1 MKSISKKVLGLLICS
16 SVILSS
22 LSIGAYAEA
31 PGEKPAEY
39 AAVFSQS
46 IDLTDMSAWYG
57 ANAQAAGTYSGSYY
71 DQLSDDAKEFYNK
84 FMTKFENGDTP
95 DEDDANYPNIKCYN
109 IDIKKNMT
117 CDSDDDSVISAKLNS
132 ELNNWAYPAAYSAYY
147 ALVYDHPELTWMDG
161 RKSIQILS
169 ELKGIK
175 SNGTYSGEITLR
187 LGLSENVIPEATP
200 AAMSSLISAAKSEM
214 TRASPPRAITTTSSR
229 LSTTTSA
236 TR

>member
-46 IDLTDMSAWYG
+46 VDLTDMNAWYG

-95 DEDDANYPNIKCYN
+95 RTTLIIPILNAI
-109 IDIKKNMT
+109 
-117 CDSDDDSVISAKLNS
+117 IS
-132 ELNNWAYPAAYSAYY
+132 
-147 ALVYDHPELTWMDG
+147 
-161 RKSIQILS
+161 
-169 ELKGIK
+169 
-175 SNGTYSGEITLR
+175 
-187 LGLSENVIPEATP
+187 
-200 AAMSSLISAAKSEM
+200 ISKR
-214 TRASPPRAITTTSSR
+214 T
-229 LSTTTSA
+229 
-236 TR
+236 